1 MRCRVIGVGFALCFL
16 LGISAVATSVS
27 ACTLPPNTYAY
38 PGECVLYNMDGTKY
52 EEPKPAPKPK
62 KAPQAESP
70 YTPSRYAS
78 SGYYWAPSSYGYGYG
93 YDPFGHHYYPRY
105 GVGLHLG
112 FNRYFGH
119 HRRHNFGHSGHN
131 RRHNFGHSGHNRRHN
146 FGHSGHNRRQH
157 SGHSGQH
164 RRRH

>member
-1 MRCRVIGVGFALCFL
+1 MRRRVIGVGIALCFL
-16 LGISAVATSVS
+16 LGISAVAASVS

-119 HRRHNFGHSGHN
+119 SGHN